1 MENHVTNCGENLN
14 LLWKKT
20 IRLQEDRIW
29 RLVERIW
36 REGEIAAGESALR
49 ENCGR
54 REKRKSKVAR
64 RSGAVPA
71 EERQGRRGK
80 GSRGCLLAGT
90 RLVSLSAGE
99 LG

>member
-36 REGEIAAGESALR
+36 REGEIATGESAHG
-49 ENCGR
+49 ENCGKNQAVR
-54 REKRKSKVAR
+54 LMASAKQAEAVFMVRVKHYAMNKKKEKPLAVCAVA
-64 RSGAVPA
+64 
-71 EERQGRRGK
+71 
-80 GSRGCLLAGT
+80 
-90 RLVSLSAGE
+90 
-99 LG
+99 